1 MEEKLKN
8 VPLNKLSPPL
18 NLSIVDIDS
27 NCVTSFERNKYDLE
41 VPVMII
47 KSDLKSILIPRS
59 SPRLDEKGIF
69 RHLQKNID
77 KNFN

>member
-8 VPLNKLSPPL
+8 LPLNELRPPL

-27 NCVTSFERNKYDLE
+27 NCVTNSERIKYDLE
-41 VPVMII
+41 VPVMIV

-69 RHLQKNID
+69 YHLQKNID